1 MDQCHCSADTSIS
14 KQCKSPGMNLC
25 ARSCGGTS
33 VFQVLVRCGSAKSNC
48 SEADSVYYESHSN
61 DNFMY
66 QCGNEVFIKKKSQLD
81 GAHFDTIILQQN
93 PSVCISFGRKH
104 DFSSLIFTAHLL
116 FTTSLLLHLLV
127 TSHPSVQTVCSTKQG
142 WTITILIILF
152 DSKTTHFSFIE
163 TLQSLVKLM

>member
-1 MDQCHCSADTSIS
+1 MMDQCQVRAWTCVHAPVEARLCSKCWLDVEVQNQTVV
-14 KQCKSPGMNLC
+14 KQIQFIMNLIVMII
-25 ARSCGGTS
+25 SCIN
-33 VFQVLVRCGSAKSNC
+33 VEIRFL
-48 SEADSVYYESHSN
+48 
-61 DNFMY
+61 F
-66 QCGNEVFIKKKSQLD
+66 KKKSQLD

-93 PSVCISFGRKH
+93 PSVCISSGRKH

-163 TLQSLVKLM
+163 ALQSLVKLM